1 MTRSAV
7 LIHKPRSGRRHGR
20 HDAVPT
26 MVHALERRGLRVKAR
41 ATAAPGDATG
51 LSREALAAGVQT
63 IVVHGGDGT
72 INEALQPLVG
82 GTTSLAIWP
91 GGTANV
97 LAQELGLPVDLD
109 GIANM
114 IAAGRTRRVSVG
126 RAGARYFLAMAGI
139 GLDAA
144 VARAVS
150 PRLKRLLGPN
160 AFWFAWARLLV
171 RWRPPSFL
179 VEVDGQRYGATFTVL
194 VNAVSYGGGLRI
206 APRASLDSDCLD
218 LCLFEWTDRQQYIR
232 HLRAGM
238 DGSHLGLPGVT
249 YVQARQATASG
260 AGVWVQADGELLG
273 QLPMSFECVPAALS
287 VVVP

>member
-1 MTRSAV
+1 MTPSAV
-7 LIHKPRSGRRHGR
+7 LIYNPGAGRPRRRSN
-20 HDAVPT
+20 AVSR
-26 MVHALERRGLRVKAR
+26 MVELLRRRGLSVEAR
-41 ATAAPGDATG
+41 ATAAPGDATR
-51 LSREALAAGVQT
+51 LACEAVAAGVET

-72 INEALQPLVG
+72 INEALQALVG
-82 GTTSLAIWP
+82 GKTPLAIWP

-97 LAQELGLPVDLD
+97 LAQELGLPAAPDSVAD
-109 GIANM
+109 M
-114 IAAGRTRRVSVG
+114 IAAGQTRRVSVG
-126 RAGARYFLAMAGI
+126 RAGTRYFLAMAGI

-144 VARAVS
+144 VARAVN

-160 AFWFAWARLLV
+160 AFWLAWAQLIV
-171 RWRPPSFL
+171 RWHPPSFV

-194 VNAVSYGGGLRI
+194 DNAASYAGGLRL
-206 APRASLDSDCLD
+206 APRASLDSECLD
-218 LCLFEWTDRQQYIR
+218 LCLFEWTDRRRYVR

-238 DGSHLGLPGVT
+238 AGTHLGLPGVT

-273 QLPMSFECVPAALS
+273 ELPMSFQCVPAALS